1 MTIELFWTAKKQ
13 RRQWRRRQRQWKQK
27 QWKQKQWRQKHW
39 SNELRT
45 KEQKENDNSNAF
57 WILDCFLLFFEGG
70 NFFGC
75 GRRWAWNW
83 RWHFAAVS
91 LSNFS
96 DTLAVQIIPETWAR
110 GSGQN
115 PGCLRSP
122 SGIQQLYASSVFQRS
137 RLSPNY
143 ARRGRALGRGRFLAA
158 AHDAL
163 QVLDSQSVCHGEE
176 SFSKN
181 LFVN

>member
-1 MTIELFWTAKKQ
+1 MKTKTMKTKTMKTKTLKK
-13 RRQWRRRQRQWKQK
+13 KIK
-27 QWKQKQWRQKHW
+27 KK
-39 SNELRT
+39 RT
-45 KEQKENDNSNAF
+45 KRKRQLQCLLDFRLLSFVF
-57 WILDCFLLFFEGG
+57 WRWSFC
-70 NFFGC
+70 GC
-75 GRRWAWNW
+75 GRCWAWNW

-110 GSGQN
+110 RSGQH

-143 ARRGRALGRGRFLAA
+143 ARRERALGRGRFLAA
-158 AHDAL
+158 SHDAL